1 MVGKEKTK
9 ERTFPIRA
17 YLETTE
23 HQDAIKKMM
32 MALYPEVSKTM
43 EEWKKEDDK
52 VNKRRC

>member
-1 MVGKEKTK
+1 MVGKEKTE

-23 HQDAIKKMM
+23 HQDSIKKMM